1 MVYFSKH
8 INSLYIKYMN
18 LSIKYKIILLFY
30 SIIIL
35 ISVTL
40 GYYSYRLSSKSIQN
54 EISSVTLRDTKQV
67 SRGIS
72 SLQKDVNDLSTFIC
86 LDPNVQKFIR
96 SEDLTEH
103 NPIYKEG
110 QSASVSLESLARL
123 LASKDYISYIGIY
136 GRNGS
141 KYYLSSD
148 GSTGMSNY
156 DLVKLGDIYKKASV
170 LKGEPLWVTLNDK
183 NQIFIPTNKA
193 PKIAM
198 CRSLLNTNTF
208 EESGFLIICINISTI
223 QRAYLDDLTLKDRN
237 IIILNNKNEIVTYN
251 TTDNFSDIETHIPHI
266 LTYLTKYEDNPTIE
280 LNKKKLLL
288 TYSTIDQTSWKVVY
302 LVTVSDLL
310 LGIRSIFSMTLLLIL
325 GCLIVAM
332 IISLYISSIL
342 TSPIKK
348 LLSSMKRVKEGYF
361 KEKVD
366 FKFMDEIGM
375 LGLEYNDMIDNLHD
389 LIDKVYKLQI
399 REKEAELK
407 ALQAQINPHFLY
419 NTLDTIYWKSQ
430 KSQDK
435 DIGEMIYALSRLF
448 RLTLNRGN
456 EFTLVKNEKEF
467 IEYYLLL
474 QKRRFRHKLEYR
486 ICIDD
491 TILNYSMPKL
501 ILQPFVENSI
511 IHGTERDNEKST
523 VEVYGY
529 LIEDK
534 MIFTIQDDGEGM
546 EESII
551 KLLLNSKASVKISGR
566 QKGYAIGNVN
576 ERLSLYY
583 NGNYKL
589 NIFSEISKGTKVEII
604 IPAKIQDND

>member
-1 MVYFSKH
+1 
-8 INSLYIKYMN
+8 
-18 LSIKYKIILLFY
+18 
-30 SIIIL
+30 L

-54 EISSVTLRDTKQV
+54 EISTVTLRDTKQV

-96 SEDLTEH
+96 SEDLTGQ
-103 NPIYKEG
+103 NSIYKEG

-136 GRNGS
+136 GKNGS

-156 DLVKLGDIYKKASV
+156 DLVKLGDIYKKASA
-170 LKGEPLWVTLNDK
+170 LKGEPLWVALNDK

-223 QRAYLDDLTLKDRN
+223 QRTYLDDLTSKDRN
-237 IIILNNKNEIVTYN
+237 IILLDNKNEIVAYN
-251 TTDNFSDIETHIPHI
+251 TTDNFSEIETYIPQI
-266 LTYLTKYEDNPTIE
+266 LTFLTKYEDNPTIE
-280 LNKKKLLL
+280 LDKKKILL
-288 TYSTIDQTSWKVVY
+288 TYSTIDQTSWKAVY
-302 LVTVSDLL
+302 LVAVSDLL

-474 QKRRFRHKLEYR
+474 QKRRFRHKLEYK

-491 TILNYSMPKL
+491 NILNYSMPKL

-523 VEVYGY
+523 VVVYGY
-529 LIEDK
+529 LVEDRI
-534 MIFTIQDDGEGM
+534 IFIIQDDGEGM

-583 NGNYKL
+583 NGNYRL
-589 NIFSEISKGTKVEII
+589 NIFSEIGKGTKVEII